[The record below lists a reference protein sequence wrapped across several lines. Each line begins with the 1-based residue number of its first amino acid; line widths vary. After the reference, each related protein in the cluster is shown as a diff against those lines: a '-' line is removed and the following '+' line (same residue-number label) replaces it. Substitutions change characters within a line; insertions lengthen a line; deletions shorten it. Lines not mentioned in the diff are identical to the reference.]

1 VSEENAMDDHLDELI
16 AAAAPAV
23 ARRTPELQRALDL
36 LVAETES
43 AVPTPH
49 RIGRRLGVVSIAAAA
64 LLSVGAGASFAGIV
78 PTPSWAPW
86 YDDPTAIHEHAVLST
101 GTTCNVSYAARP
113 FEEQGHPVSRSDRAA
128 AVAAAQEF
136 LGNFDLSTISVSDA
150 VRKWRAARAH
160 LELPPEEPEP
170 TPDELEL
177 LAVQAEL
184 SQRLRTELERQGL
197 STHAVDVAAAS
208 RCDDGTR
215 P

>member
-1 VSEENAMDDHLDELI
+1 MDDHLDELI
-16 AAAAPAV
+16 AAAEPPV

-36 LVAETES
+36 LVADTEA
-43 AVPTPH
+43 AVATPH

-86 YDDPTAIHEHAVLST
+86 YDDPTAIHEQTVLST

-113 FEEQGHPVSRSDRAA
+113 FEDQGHPVSRSDRAA

-136 LGNFDLSTISVSDA
+136 LRDFDLSAISVSDA
-150 VRKWRAARAH
+150 VRKWEAARPH
-160 LELPPEEPEP
+160 LDLPPEETPPEP

-184 SQRLRTELERQGL
+184 SQRLRTELERRGL

-208 RCDDGTR
+208 RCDGTH